1 MEYLD
6 DHEEFERL
14 IGRTIESES
23 DGVVAAN
30 APLAAPTKKGPVS
43 GSTIVYFTATW
54 CGPCKRIGPSVAELV
69 ARNPQIRWLKCDVDR
84 NNYTGGFCNVKSIP
98 TFMAIHNTK
107 ILGQVQVSDADKLA
121 EWVGQ
126 IFPKT

>member
-14 IGRTIESES
+14 IGRTIES

-30 APLAAPTKKGPVS
+30 APLAVPTKKGSVS
-43 GSTIVYFTATW
+43 GSTIVYFTASW

-126 IFPKT
+126 IFPKTS